1 MLGIILK
8 DFTCTKNPQ
17 KVIITGPLRKAIN
30 RKRIGKEGVR
40 QWKVKNQRVR
50 EGERETESKP
60 PREEGRQLYTRYRL
74 SSYELSIVEYPYT
87 HNNK

>member
-8 DFTCTKNPQ
+8 DFTYTKNPQ
-17 KVIITGPLRKAIN
+17 KAIITGPLRKAIN

-50 EGERETESKP
+50 EGEGETERKP
-60 PREEGRQLYTRYRL
+60 PRE
-74 SSYELSIVEYPYT
+74 
-87 HNNK
+87 